1 MIEHWY
7 EYLPA
12 AWFTPE
18 GRWYVIVSILLLMTI
33 AFVAGYVVGRKRSW
47 GSVLLII
54 FYVENLDVGSWG
66 VKNDV

>member
-1 MIEHWY
+1 MARSEDAEEKVEGGILGGDAKNHGDRFLI
-7 EYLPA
+7 LPA
-12 AWFTPE
+12 INE
-18 GRWYVIVSILLLMTI
+18 
-33 AFVAGYVVGRKRSW
+33 RSW

>member
-18 GRWYVIVSILLLMTI
+18 GRWHVTISVVLLMTI
-33 AFVAGYVVGRKRSW
+33 AFVAGYLWGRNKRR
-47 GSVLLII
+47 
-54 FYVENLDVGSWG
+54 
-66 VKNDV
+66 VKNSESNSNSQ